1 MKALHLSMK
10 PDIPKGRFS
19 LPIHCYI
26 SENAAGRCHIF
37 HQLIDICKDMADT
50 VIQMDKSLTSTIK
63 KYKKEKTLV
72 SAKASSSLEYLNDAA
87 KKIELNDTSLSAVD
101 QTLQVVNQGTPF
113 VTLKAHCRGADWVD
127 KTIKKKRIWQG

>member
-1 MKALHLSMK
+1 
-10 PDIPKGRFS
+10 
-19 LPIHCYI
+19 
-26 SENAAGRCHIF
+26 
-37 HQLIDICKDMADT
+37 MADT

-113 VTLKAHCRGADWVD
+113 VTWRGCMYNFCTRDE
-127 KTIKKKRIWQG
+127 